1 YGEWPH
7 TGHSYPSGF
16 FPQKNHWSFSPPQTA
31 MQYPGKQQKYILRTD
46 SESNILMW
54 LIRQSQVTV
63 SVNQSAGP

>member
-1 YGEWPH
+1 
-7 TGHSYPSGF
+7 
-16 FPQKNHWSFSPPQTA
+16 